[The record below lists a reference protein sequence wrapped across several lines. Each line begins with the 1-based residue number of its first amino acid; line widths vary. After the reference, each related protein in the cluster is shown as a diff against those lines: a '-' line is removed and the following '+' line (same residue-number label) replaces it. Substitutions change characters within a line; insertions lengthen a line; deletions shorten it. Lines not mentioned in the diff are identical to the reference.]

1 MMEYVIIGFGCKH
14 TFTAETKY
22 KALEKARL
30 FAHDLQLTAWLLY
43 NRAGDLLYNYPNDD
57 IIRLGSPAPCRVGS
71 RTVRSSE

>member
-1 MMEYVIIGFGCKH
+1 MMEYVIIGGCSKQIFH
-14 TFTAETKY
+14 AETKQ

-57 IIRLGSPAPCRVGS
+57 IIRLGSLATS
-71 RTVRSSE
+71 R